1 LRVNQGLTSLTFHP
15 WQDPISNAAVR
26 TLIDALQNNQSLTY
40 LDLSDSNGGDEE
52 AQIIANM
59 LQNNDTLRTL
69 IYSRHDYMSGRG
81 VIPIANALARN
92 TTLTQLVL
100 EFNNISDVMW
110 DLVERRLGD
119 RLRARS

>member
-1 LRVNQGLTSLTFHP
+1 MSGQGVI
-15 WQDPISNAAVR
+15 PIANALA
-26 TLIDALQNNQSLTY
+26 TNTTLTY
-40 LDLSDSNGGDEE
+40 LDLSDNNIGD
-52 AQIIANM
+52 
-59 LQNNDTLRTL
+59 
-69 IYSRHDYMSGRG
+69 SGAEFL
-81 VIPIANALARN
+81 ANALARN